1 MQYKKEKN
9 RLEVVMSGDF
19 NLNAARKISNLL
31 KERRELLIDLK
42 HAHFVNSK
50 AAIFLHKLMRKDPP
64 VQVRLKNPPKV
75 FFELLTT
82 LGLQQSWALD
92 EIIEP

>member
-9 RLEVVMSGDF
+9 RLEVVMTGDF
-19 NLNAARKISNLL
+19 NLNAVRKISELM
-31 KERRELLIDLK
+31 KERKELWIDLR
-42 HAHFVNSK
+42 HSHFVNSK
-50 AAIFLHKLMRKDPP
+50 ATIFLHNLMLKEPP

-82 LGLQQSWALD
+82 LGLQQSWELD